1 MPNLTRFLGRGD
13 LTGINDAFICVSE
26 VYPTLSCQYADVV
39 LPAAMWVEREGAFGN
54 GERRTAVFEKA
65 VDAPGEAK
73 WDLWMLMEVA
83 KRVLA
88 GEQIGGEDAF
98 DHLFGAWY
106 DADAAAFKGTDREV
120 CSSIWEEYRTFSNP
134 SLNPDAEAI
143 NAEAKL
149 KMEAKQ
155 LAPYEE
161 YIHNHGLTWPVRE
174 VDGKWLPTLWRFCDG
189 PQEDGFDEYGVE
201 TYGEHDKAGGVSFYK
216 SADKKPSAVFRPY
229 EPPAEEPS
237 DEYPFWFCTGRL
249 LEHWHTGSMTRRV
262 PELNRALPEALLDM
276 NPADC
281 EKLGVTD
288 GDRVRL
294 TSRFGTC
301 DITVSTAG
309 RTRPPAGMVF
319 APFFAEETLI
329 NLVVQDTYCPLS
341 KEPDFKKT
349 CVSIEKI

>member
-1 MPNLTRFLGRGD
+1 M
-13 LTGINDAFICVSE
+13 
-26 VYPTLSCQYADVV
+26 
-39 LPAAMWVEREGAFGN
+39 
-54 GERRTAVFEKA
+54 
-65 VDAPGEAK
+65 
-73 WDLWMLMEVA
+73 
-83 KRVLA
+83 
-88 GEQIGGEDAF
+88 
-98 DHLFGAWY
+98 
-106 DADAAAFKGTDREV
+106 
-120 CSSIWEEYRTFSNP
+120 
-134 SLNPDAEAI
+134 
-143 NAEAKL
+143 
-149 KMEAKQ
+149 
-155 LAPYEE
+155 
-161 YIHNHGLTWPVRE
+161 
-174 VDGKWLPTLWRFCDG
+174 
-189 PQEDGFDEYGVE
+189 E

>member
-1 MPNLTRFLGRGD
+1 MNLRHLHLKIR
-13 LTGINDAFICVSE
+13 LH
-26 VYPTLSCQYADVV
+26 
-39 LPAAMWVEREGAFGN
+39 AAE
-54 GERRTAVFEKA
+54 
-65 VDAPGEAK
+65 
-73 WDLWMLMEVA
+73 
-83 KRVLA
+83 

-98 DHLFGAWY
+98 DHLFGFIY
-106 DADAAAFKGTDREV
+106 DKGAHDFKNDGRETNRLL
-120 CSSIWEEYRTFSNP
+120 WEEYRIFSNP
-134 SLNPDAEAI
+134 EMNEKAKAI
-143 NAEAKL
+143 NDDADGKFNAKL

-161 YIHNHGLTWPVRE
+161 YIYNHGLTWPVRE

-281 EKLGVTD
+281 ERLGVTD